1 VKYLYLFFDQHVPRP
16 ELSDTPLPRDT
27 ALLMGVFSADSEA
40 RDRLEALRRQIAE
53 AVNHVRPDAER
64 LRADLMDTV
73 ERHWRRTTE
82 RRR

>member
-1 VKYLYLFFDQHVPRP
+1 MKYLYLFFDQHVPRP

-27 ALLMGVFSADSEA
+27 ALLMGVFGSASEA
-40 RDRLEALRRQIAE
+40 QDRMDALRRQIAE
-53 AVNHVRPDAER
+53 AVSHVRPDTER

-82 RRR
+82 RR